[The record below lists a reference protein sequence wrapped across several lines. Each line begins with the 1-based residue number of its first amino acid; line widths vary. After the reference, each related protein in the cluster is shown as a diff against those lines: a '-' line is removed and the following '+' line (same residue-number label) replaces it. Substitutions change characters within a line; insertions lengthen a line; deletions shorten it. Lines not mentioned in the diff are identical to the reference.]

1 MEEILNIVILKF
13 DRVQIS
19 IGSILLILLG
29 YGITKMIVFLLSKAL
44 RSFFNRRKIDI
55 GRSHAV
61 IQFIQYLAILIFIFF
76 ALNVIGIKLTYVLTG
91 SAALLVGVGIGLQQ
105 TFNDF
110 FSGLIL
116 LFEGTVEVGDQLQL
130 AKNVG
135 TVKKIGLRT
144 SKVETRDKHIIIIP
158 NSKLVSNEV
167 VNLSHMSSP
176 VRFSIDIQTSY
187 ESDIDH
193 VEKVL
198 LRVMEKYPPV
208 SVAKKYDPIIHI
220 EEFREYGIL
229 FRIYFFSA
237 KVMQIEY
244 IKSDIRKD
252 IYKALRANNINIP
265 YPQLELRQEKHN

>member
-1 MEEILNIVILKF
+1 MEEILNTVILKF

-29 YGITKMIVFLLSKAL
+29 YGITKTVVFLFSKAL

-61 IQFIQYLAILIFIFF
+61 IQFMQYLAILIFIFF
-76 ALNVIGIKLTYVLTG
+76 ALNVIGVKLTYILTG

-130 AKNVG
+130 AEEVG
-135 TVKKIGLRT
+135 TVKKIGIRT

-167 VNLSHMSSP
+167 INLSHMSSP
-176 VRFSIDIQTSY
+176 VRFSIDVQTSY
-187 ESDIDH
+187 ESDIDL

-198 LRVMEKYPPV
+198 LQVMEKYPPN
-208 SVAKKYDPIIHI
+208 SIAKKYNPVIQITNFGDS
-220 EEFREYGIL
+220 GIL
-229 FRIYFFSA
+229 FRVYFFSS
-237 KVMQIEY
+237 KVMEIEL
-244 IKSDIRKD
+244 IKSNIRKD
-252 IYKALRANNINIP
+252 IFKAFQANGISIP
-265 YPQLELRQEKHN
+265 FPQLELRPKKD